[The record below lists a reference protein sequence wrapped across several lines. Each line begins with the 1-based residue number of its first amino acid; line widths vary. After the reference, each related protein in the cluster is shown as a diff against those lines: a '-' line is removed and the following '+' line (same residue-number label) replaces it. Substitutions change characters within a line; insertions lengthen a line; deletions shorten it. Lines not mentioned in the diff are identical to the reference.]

1 MLPFERGNCSV
12 SGHSSTGHSIA
23 AMVIVD
29 AHDRGG
35 RVLGGRG
42 TVGRGMERGRWGGIL
57 LVREGVVTVN
67 GEGLEGLYNNL

>member
-1 MLPFERGNCSV
+1 MPSMLSFDRGNGSV
-12 SGHSSTGHSIA
+12 SGHSNTGHSIP

-42 TVGRGMERGRWGGIL
+42 GRGTAGRGMERDRWGESCWWE
-57 LVREGVVTVN
+57 REW
-67 GEGLEGLYNNL
+67 